1 MSSTPTVSKIH
12 FQQVKKIHRVVIS
25 SQEYIYI
32 YIYIHL
38 YNIFKYIYSFIQINK
53 YK

>member
-32 YIYIHL
+32 YIYIYIHL
-38 YNIFKYIYSFIQINK
+38 YNIFKYIYSFIQIN
-53 YK
+53 